1 MKAMKRILIAM
12 PMMLAAGA
20 VHAAQPAAA
29 PRATDTPP
37 ASASASTAA
46 SAAASNPFFG
56 DNKNQIGITYGRSTG
71 PGGSLLSS
79 LTFTLGQENHAE
91 DFNYFMLQYSQPTT
105 FFRLPAR
112 LNGTVGITF
121 GNVPDAPS
129 QGIAG
134 ISEDVAILH
143 WRGFYYGYGLGGA
156 IQGRVTKRE
165 NSQFVFS
172 AKSFLGYRI
181 TDAWSVEIVGIH
193 YSNAGLNSP
202 NRGYNFIG
210 LTGLFAF

>member
-1 MKAMKRILIAM
+1 MKNMKQILVAV
-12 PMMLAAGA
+12 PMMLCAGTLY
-20 VHAAQPAAA
+20 AAA
-29 PRATDTPP
+29 PATTETTTTSAAVP
-37 ASASASTAA
+37 AR
-46 SAAASNPFFG
+46 AAASNPIMG
-56 DNKNQIGITYGRSTG
+56 DAQNQIGLTYGRSTG

-79 LTFTLGQENHAE
+79 LTFTFGPENRGE
-91 DFNYFMLQYSQPTT
+91 DFNYVMLQYSQPTT

-112 LNGTVGITF
+112 LNGTVGLTF

-156 IQGRVTKRE
+156 IQGRVTKRQ
-165 NSQFVFS
+165 NSQFFFN

-181 TDAWSVEIVGIH
+181 SNSWSVEVVGIH
-193 YSNAGLNSP
+193 YSNAGLQNP
-202 NRGYNFIG
+202 NRGYNFFG
-210 LTGLFAF
+210 LTGLYSF